1 MSRNYSLKMI
11 FPAFVIAILVLSLSS
26 PALAAPSFKATPAA
40 TTAVGH
46 ASPAPGGNGTINVT
60 PGTPTLPGHGNIGNL
75 RTPPAIVSNLT
86 QKVKKQVNDARVKVA
101 QKIAEG
107 KINIIIGQLGLY
119 AKWVANSRLTDD
131 QKAGIKVIVDDN
143 VAWFRQQIEDIQA
156 TDDLTTVQAL
166 ADEADKQAATLR
178 VSIKK
183 EAGYMACDTLDSRIA
198 AARNASS
205 AIAGK
210 IAVLK
215 ARGNNTA
222 TVEQKLADY
231 DAHVDAAERYSI
243 AARAAFEG
251 ITGADNTD
259 RGFNEGYRQIG
270 LADREMTQAYVNLKS
285 VYLWYLQA
293 SRTK

>member
-26 PALAAPSFKATPAA
+26 PALAAPSFKAMPVA
-40 TTAVGH
+40 TTAGGQ
-46 ASPAPGGNGTINVT
+46 ASPAPGGDGSINVT
-60 PGTPTLPGHGNIGNL
+60 SGTPTLPGPGKIGNL
-75 RTPPAIVSNLT
+75 HMPPAIVSNLT
-86 QKVKKQVNDARVKVA
+86 QKVKKQVSDARVNVA

-107 KINIIIGQLGLY
+107 RINIIIGQLGLY
-119 AKWVANSRLTDD
+119 EKWVANSRLGDE
-131 QKAGIKVIVDDN
+131 QKANIKVIVDDN
-143 VAWFRQQIEDIQA
+143 IAWFRQQIEDIQA
-156 TDDLTTVQAL
+156 TDDLATVQAL
-166 ADEADKQAATLR
+166 TDEADHQAATLK

-183 EAGYMACDTLDSRIA
+183 EAGYMACDTLDNRIA

-215 ARGNNTA
+215 ARGHNTA

-243 AARAAFEG
+243 AAKAAFEG
-251 ITGADNTD
+251 ITSADNTD

-270 LADREMTQAYVNLKS
+270 LADREMTQAYVDLKG
-285 VYLWYLQA
+285 VYLWYLQV
-293 SRTK
+293 SRAK